1 MRRLLTR
8 LVLAFLALAF
18 AAVALA
24 NRQPVALSLP
34 WSEFALMVPLWAVF
48 FLGLL
53 CGVTAAG
60 IVTLPPRVRDSL
72 SRREALRRAERAEA
86 RLAEIDEARAAQ
98 RRDNAVA
105 AIDRAQRRPS

>member
-8 LVLAFLALAF
+8 LVLAILALAL

-24 NRQPVALSLP
+24 NRQAVALSLP
-34 WSEFALMVPLWAVF
+34 MSDLALMVPLWAVF

-53 CGVTAAG
+53 CGVAAAG

-72 SRREALRRAERAEA
+72 SRRATLRRAERAEA

-98 RRDNAVA
+98 HRDTALA